1 MGEQLKDCP
10 FCGGKAE
17 IKTNQDGNIFQIVCP
32 SCHAHSLW
40 SINAVELWN
49 NRTRKDTSLLPCP
62 ICGNKG
68 KLRRE
73 YDEELHDDF
82 FCVQCSHCGLTSV
95 AYIYPNS
102 AKSAW
107 NRRPDDYV

>member
-1 MGEQLKDCP
+1 MTDELKPCP

-17 IKTNQDGNIFQIVCP
+17 LITNQDGNIAQVRC
-32 SCHAHSLW
+32 SVCHAHNFW
-40 SINAVELWN
+40 SINAIELWN
-49 NRTRKDTSLLPCP
+49 KRTRKDTSLLPCP
-62 ICGNKG
+62 VCGHKG

-73 YDEELHDDF
+73 YYEELHDDF